1 MLYIKLN
8 IKICIVVFEH
18 FLFICIFFVLF
29 LFVVRC
35 CDYALCRCLRR
46 VPYATLFAFLLLAG
60 GLALMTYEIIMIR
73 ETADDLF
80 EGTVM
85 YAEHSGYKKG

>member
-1 MLYIKLN
+1 M
-8 IKICIVVFEH
+8 
-18 FLFICIFFVLF
+18 VLT
-29 LFVVRC
+29 VRC

-60 GLALMTYEIIMIR
+60 GLALMTYEIIVIR

-80 EGTVM
+80 EGTVLN
-85 YAEHSGYKKG
+85 AENSAYRRGNKMLNP